1 MNSILAPLD
10 PDPYEWL
17 HEGRIHFLQNA
28 LSCTAPLLEDIGLL
42 DNVLKAWLIRELLI
56 DTDDFFADDHS
67 FQDILPESLS
77 SSFINSNLC
86 DKKQLSRLLEWAR
99 QKWGHRLETL
109 YLNNQAK
116 LDLVSCKLITVS
128 NSNLAFELYCR
139 LKGGEDTFD
148 NISIKYGSGPER
160 FKGGLFPLQP
170 LDSFPRSM
178 QSTLRHMKPGD
189 YIKPFKYRGSFAIF
203 QLNEWRPSTYD
214 SHAQNQLLLWELE
227 SWQLAIMPSLKKHLE
242 LSPTSNL

>member
-1 MNSILAPLD
+1 MKSSLVPLD
-10 PDPYEWL
+10 PDPHEWL
-17 HEGRIHFLQNA
+17 HEGRIHFLQDS
-28 LSCTAPLLEDIGLL
+28 LSRTAPLLKDIGLL
-42 DNVLKAWLIRELLI
+42 DQVLNAWLIRELLSGS
-56 DTDDFFADDHS
+56 DDFSLEDSTLLDVS
-67 FQDILPESLS
+67 TESLS
-77 SSFINSNLC
+77 SSLINSNLC
-86 DKKQLSRLLEWAR
+86 DKKQLIRLLQWAR
-99 QKWGHRLETL
+99 KKWGHRLETL

-170 LDSFPRSM
+170 LDSFPRSL
-178 QSTLRHMKPGD
+178 QFTLRHMKPGE
-189 YIKPFKYRGSFAIF
+189 YIKPFKYRDSFAIF
-203 QLNEWRPSTYD
+203 QLNEWRPSTFD

-227 SWQLAIMPSLKKHLE
+227 TWQLAIMPSLMQHLD